1 LEVRDRFLGFIGVA
15 QECVAGSKGCQ
26 CVADTPHLAA
36 TLLPT
41 ELRLRSACIEMTER
55 DALLPQ
61 SHRGIERAQSHG
73 VFDLLDPDVRLAG
86 RRLSSLLR
94 PRELQGWD

>member
-1 LEVRDRFLGFIGVA
+1 
-15 QECVAGSKGCQ
+15 
-26 CVADTPHLAA
+26 
-36 TLLPT
+36 
-41 ELRLRSACIEMTER
+41 MTER

-86 RRLSSLLR
+86 QTPSSLPAPENCKVGIERARSFHQRSATLHISKNILKCGLPAR
-94 PRELQGWD
+94 RHHPSPG